1 MHQKNG
7 EVECSS
13 IEITKTDA
21 KKENRKGN
29 KKENGIRD
37 VWHSQITCVVEIS

>member
-1 MHQKNG
+1 MQLFGFTEVQMHQKNG

-29 KKENGIRD
+29 KSENGIRD
-37 VWHSQITCVVEIS
+37 V